1 MSRLNVAAA
10 RERIANPMT
19 CSRKRLQVLLVSVR
33 LSELFSEEMRL
44 LLERLQDLQGRI
56 VSIGEPRCRRNVK
69 MSESRG
75 IQRLWARMEIEME
88 QQPEIE
94 EPPPPEPENYYYVPP
109 PEPSSP
115 EEIEAEKVLVVLHM
129 KNGAVYAATNYWAAD
144 GKLHPDFLRR
154 REHDRSG

>member
-1 MSRLNVAAA
+1 
-10 RERIANPMT
+10 
-19 CSRKRLQVLLVSVR
+19 
-33 LSELFSEEMRL
+33 
-44 LLERLQDLQGRI
+44 
-56 VSIGEPRCRRNVK
+56 VK
-69 MSESRG
+69 MSEPSG
-75 IQRLWARMEIEME
+75 IQERLWARMEIEME

-94 EPPPPEPENYYYVPP
+94 EAPPPEPENYYYVPP

-129 KNGAVYAATNYWAAD
+129 KNGSVYAVTNYWAAD